1 MVKNHQ
7 KRITAP
13 KSWKINR
20 KANVF
25 ITKPNPGS
33 HSLAFGIPFVALVR
47 DQLEFAKTMKEVR
60 DIIHNQIVLLDGK
73 KVTDHK
79 QIVGLMDVITLNKK
93 YFRIVLNSSGKLV
106 PLEISEPESKSKIS
120 KIRGKTSLGKQIQ
133 LNLFDG
139 KNVLVDKAPQ
149 KVGDSVIFDF
159 TSNKI
164 GDTLSFEK
172 GASILLTGG
181 KHVGVIGVV
190 EEIRENVLVFK
201 NEAGNVF
208 ETTKKHAYVVGKG
221 EPAMAIR

>member
-47 DQLEFAKTMKEVR
+47 DQLHFAKTMKEVR
-60 DIIHNQIVLLDGK
+60 DIIHNQTVLLDGK
-73 KVTDHK
+73 KVRDHK
-79 QIVGLMDVITLNKK
+79 QIVGLMDVVTLNKK
-93 YFRIVLNSSGKLV
+93 HFRIVLTPLGKLV
-106 PLEISEPESKSKIS
+106 PLEISESESKSKVS
-120 KIRGKTSLGKQIQ
+120 KIKGKSSVKKQIQ
-133 LNLFDG
+133 INLFDG

-164 GDTLSFEK
+164 GDTLSFSK
-172 GASILLTGG
+172 GACILLTGG
-181 KHVGVIGVV
+181 KHIGVIGTV
-190 EEIRENVLVFK
+190 EEIKENVLIFK
-201 NEAGNVF
+201 NEAGIVF
-208 ETTKKHAYVVGKG
+208 ETTKKHAYVVGNDGPSMK
-221 EPAMAIR
+221 IR

>member
-33 HSLAFGIPFVALVR
+33 HALTFGIPFVALVR
-47 DQLEFAKTMKEVR
+47 DQLQFAKTMKEVR

-73 KVTDHK
+73 KVKDHK

-93 YFRIVLNSSGKLV
+93 HFRIVLSPLGKLV
-106 PLEISEPESKSKIS
+106 PLEISEAESKSKVS
-120 KIRGKTSLGKQIQ
+120 KVKGKSSIGKQIQ
-133 LNLFDG
+133 VNLFDG
-139 KNVLVDKAPQ
+139 KNVLVDKSPQ
-149 KVGDSVIFDF
+149 KVGDSVIYDF
-159 TSNKI
+159 ASSKI
-164 GDTLSFEK
+164 TETIPFEK

-181 KHVGVIGVV
+181 KHIGVIGTV

-201 NEAGNVF
+201 NEAGKVF

-221 EPAMAIR
+221 KPVMAIR